1 MSAERVMS
9 PAYDRDRLIELF
21 GGDAATLAEIE
32 REFLAT
38 ARGAHGEIRETEN
51 LETIARAAHRLKGV
65 AGMIGAVT
73 LCRIADS
80 VERAAKGGDLK
91 GVRSLDDA
99 LAQEVARVAA
109 QAGADQARGRS
120 ITVAE

>member
-1 MSAERVMS
+1 MS

-21 GGDAATLAEIE
+21 GGDPAALAEIE
-32 REFLAT
+32 REFLDT
-38 ARGAHGEIRETEN
+38 AWGAHREIREAED
-51 LETIARAAHRLKGV
+51 LDTIARAAHRLKGT

-73 LCRIADS
+73 LGRIADA

-91 GVRSLDDA
+91 GVRGLDVA

>member
-1 MSAERVMS
+1 MS

-32 REFLAT
+32 REFLDT
-38 ARGAHGEIRETEN
+38 ARGVHREIRKTEN
-51 LETIARAAHRLKGV
+51 LETIARAAHRLKGT

-73 LCRIADS
+73 LGRIADA
-80 VERAAKGGDLK
+80 VERAAKGGDLP